1 VSDTGRS
8 DAAAEAARLLAT
20 RTEFPVLEECVY
32 LNSNSTGAVPRGVK
46 GALDA
51 YWETLARWRDEA
63 WEQWWSE
70 IWGYANDLAALIG
83 APRGSV
89 AIDTNTATLVGRLAT
104 CFDYR
109 QRPRVITSDLEFPT
123 AEFLFRAFGRYGCE
137 LTVVP
142 SRDGASIDEE
152 GVIAAMDERTQ
163 LVFLSHSAFNT
174 GALLD
179 VRAITKRAREVSA
192 LVALDAYG
200 TVGAVPIDVAALDVD
215 FLFGGAHKWLC
226 GSYETAFIYVRP
238 SLIEA
243 MRPAA
248 TGWIAGAN
256 PFSFKPAAD
265 YAPDAR
271 RLACGT
277 PAVLPALVSQV
288 GLRIIR
294 EVGVDAI
301 RRASLRA
308 TDRLRSRAE
317 EAGLTVVTPRA
328 PERRAGIF
336 SLRFP
341 GAGHVAAELVRTG
354 FICSFRDNLRI
365 APHFYNTEEEIDAFM
380 DALIK
385 LSREHAS

>member
-1 VSDTGRS
+1 M
-8 DAAAEAARLLAT
+8 
-20 RTEFPVLEECVY
+20 
-32 LNSNSTGAVPRGVK
+32 
-46 GALDA
+46 
-51 YWETLARWRDEA
+51 
-63 WEQWWSE
+63 
-70 IWGYANDLAALIG
+70 
-83 APRGSV
+83 
-89 AIDTNTATLVGRLAT
+89 
-104 CFDYR
+104 
-109 QRPRVITSDLEFPT
+109 
-123 AEFLFRAFGRYGCE
+123 
-137 LTVVP
+137 VP

-179 VRAITKRAREVSA
+179 VSAITKRAREVSA

-200 TVGAVPIDVAALDVD
+200 TVGTVPIDVAALDVD

-226 GSYETAFIYVRP
+226 GSYESAFIYVRP
-238 SLIEA
+238 SLTDAI
-243 MRPAA
+243 RPAA
-248 TGWIAGAN
+248 TGWIAGAD
-256 PFSFKPAAD
+256 PFSFKPASA

-271 RLACGT
+271 RFACGT

-294 EVGVDAI
+294 ELGVDAI

-308 TDRLRSRAE
+308 TDRLRARAE
-317 EAGLTVVTPRA
+317 EAGITVVTPRE

-341 GAGHVAAELVRTG
+341 DAGRVAAELVRTG
-354 FICSFRDNLRI
+354 FICSYRDNLRI
-365 APHFYNTEEEIDAFM
+365 APHFYNTDEEIDAFM

-385 LSREHAS
+385 LAREHAS